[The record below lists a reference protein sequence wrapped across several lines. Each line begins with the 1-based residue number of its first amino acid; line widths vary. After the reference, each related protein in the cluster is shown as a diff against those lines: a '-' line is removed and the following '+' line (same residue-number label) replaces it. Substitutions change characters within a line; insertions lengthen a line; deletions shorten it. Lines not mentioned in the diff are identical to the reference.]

1 MYENVN
7 IKPVSMPAI
16 APSFVIFSENIPRSN
31 RAGKRDDAARPN
43 AKATTCATKAGG

>member
-16 APSFVIFSENIPRSN
+16 APSFVIFSENIPIN